1 MLMATYREVSDFVR
15 RNFGFVPKS
24 CWIAHVKEL
33 SGLPVKRAWNRS
45 SQGRKMPCP
54 LEKVEPIRAAFRH
67 FGML

>member
-1 MLMATYREVSDFVR
+1 MATYSEISNFVKEA
-15 RNFGFVPKS
+15 FGFAPKS

-45 SQGRKMPCP
+45 SQGRKVPCP
-54 LEKVEPIRAAFRH
+54 PGKVEPIRAAFRH